1 MGEANGVIRY
11 YTYDPFGRNV
21 RTEKADGSSSSRT
34 PVSES
39 VYNAFGDV
47 ALSALYTNANDVAT
61 ETYAYDSFGRK
72 LLTVNALGVE
82 TVTAYDANGNVVS
95 ESGATYPVRYAYDA
109 QGRRTAMWTNR
120 SGDEWDMTRW
130 AYDPATGLCTSKTYA
145 DGSEER
151 YVYAADGKLL
161 QTIYPNG
168 ERKENTYDN
177 RGLLAGVS
185 YSQEGSVGHSITYD
199 VFGNVN
205 SASDAAGRSWL
216 YAYDASSH
224 LIGET
229 VEAGVESELMRF
241 VDETGRAA
249 GWSLSVADTK
259 MGGVSYAYDTDGL
272 LSSLK
277 VTNSVGRALTIAYS
291 YQNGYNVGYGV
302 HLPSGAVFTREV
314 VRDPYRRDLVAA
326 CRSKFAGAILADY
339 AYSRDAVGK
348 PVSRNGD
355 SFGYNA
361 RAEVVR
367 ANVAGLE
374 SAYDWDGIGNAISYS
389 QETVTNYYEA
399 NCLNQYTVAPIAVS
413 YDDNGNAVRVGK
425 WVYSFDGENRM
436 TLASPVETTNGSLRV
451 RNVYDYRNRRIA
463 KTVERFDG
471 SEWFVVENRDFIYD
485 GWNLIFENRQTFN
498 GTEVVTNTVEYF
510 WGTDISDSFKGAG
523 GIGGLVAVS
532 RNGVFYLP
540 VYDDNGNVMKYVDE
554 AGNIV
559 AEYAYDA
566 FGRIIQE
573 SGSLASEFAHRFS
586 TKYFD
591 SETGMS
597 DFGRR
602 FYVPDLRRWLNR
614 DPIGEEGGP
623 NVYMAMNNSLTCS
636 VDLLGMLVIVSCDPN
651 PDDDKDFIPSKS
663 GSGKPPRA
671 VTKHYGTCKFSCDS
685 DCKIKVTG
693 NITLW
698 MEKLKSSSSRWLERF
713 SQYDGMNRPDEEA
726 NAMAH
731 EMDHFT
737 TWRTFLDFVRTANN
751 YEGKKFDN
759 CKEKAAALNARYSE
773 LYNMTKTHSQS
784 FDNKPWNK
792 GGQYS
797 NHPLDTSKLTWE

>member
-1 MGEANGVIRY
+1 MANERSSRRVQDGVVRRSEVTYAEISNTWWKVTTDSTTAQIGTNTQTVTREQLTGLVDGLRSRETTDVKGGAKSATERVFDPVTGLVTETATSSAASPVVTESFCGIETKRIADGELVAS
-11 YTYDPFGRNV
+11 TYDAFGRCVGRARCPQRAATQIPFESYIYNPLG
-21 RTEKADGSSSSRT
+21 DL
-34 PVSES
+34 SE
-39 VYNAFGDV
+39 AHTF
-47 ALSALYTNANDVAT
+47 TNGTDT
-61 ETYAYDSFGRK
+61 IIERYAYDMLGRRVS
-72 LLTVNALGVE
+72 TINALGDE
-82 TVTAYDANGNVVS
+82 TLTAYDANGNVIA
-95 ESGATYPVRYAYDA
+95 ESGATYPVRYAYDS
-109 QGRRTAMWTNR
+109 QNRRVAMWTNR

-168 ERKENTYDN
+168 ERKENSYDN

-185 YSQEGSVGHSITYD
+185 YSQEGSVGYSITYD
-199 VFGNVN
+199 VFCNVN
-205 SASDAAGRSWL
+205 SASDAAGRSWV

-229 VEAGVESELMRF
+229 VVAGVESELMRF

-249 GWSLSVADTK
+249 GWSLSIADTK

-302 HLPSGAVFTREV
+302 HLPSGTVFTREV
-314 VRDPYRRDLVAA
+314 VRDAYRKDWLVA
-326 CRSKFAGAILADY
+326 CRSEFSGAILAEY

-413 YDDNGNAVRVGK
+413 YDDNGNAVRVGE

-471 SEWFVVENRDFIYD
+471 SEWFVAENRDFIYD

-614 DPIGEEGGP
+614 DPMGEHDSQNNLYRANDNCAVCAVDFLGLTVIINFGSEP
-623 NVYMAMNNSLTCS
+623 NRVS
-636 VDLLGMLVIVSCDPN
+636 VIKKNGVPVGN
-651 PDDDKDFIPSKS
+651 
-663 GSGKPPRA
+663 RA
-671 VTKHYGTCKFSCDS
+671 TTKHVDN
-685 DCKIKVTG
+685 IKAKCVAG
-693 NITLW
+693 
-698 MEKLKSSSSRWLERF
+698 
-713 SQYDGMNRPDEEA
+713 
-726 NAMAH
+726 
-731 EMDHFT
+731 
-737 TWRTFLDFVRTANN
+737 
-751 YEGKKFDN
+751 
-759 CKEKAAALNARYSE
+759 C
-773 LYNMTKTHSQS
+773 
-784 FDNKPWNK
+784 
-792 GGQYS
+792 
-797 NHPLDTSKLTWE
+797 